1 MIRATHPLEPLMD
14 RREFLR
20 RIRYPAVALAAV
32 PMVAIAADKAQEA
45 GAAALQA
52 LKNQFAGIQDQCA
65 SLKDR
70 MDRMEASQKRTM
82 RIVLAISAIT
92 LGVDVSL
99 LM

>member
-1 MIRATHPLEPLMD
+1 MD

-20 RIRYPAVALAAV
+20 GLRKPALALAAV
-32 PMVAIAADKAQEA
+32 PMVAVAADKAQEA

-52 LKNQFAGIQDQCA
+52 LKNQFAGVQDQCA

-70 MDRMEASQKRTM
+70 MDRMEAAQKRAM